1 MTIQPLITA
10 FQLLTRIPIPIAVEA
25 TPQNRGYSILFYP
38 LVGVVIGGALALLA
52 YFLPTLPLPLQASL
66 VLVLWVA
73 LTGGLH
79 LDGLA
84 DSADAWVGGMGDR
97 ERMLEIMKD
106 PTSGP
111 MGVISIVLLLLVK
124 WSAIMALLKGGE
136 WMMLIWPP
144 ILART
149 ALITLFQTTPYIRP
163 GGMGDGISS
172 NIPRLLGMLV
182 QIAVLGAALFY
193 GVSWIMLFTA
203 AITLLL
209 FRWITI
215 KQLGGITGDIA
226 GAMVEKMEALLLLL
240 LVFR

>member
-1 MTIQPLITA
+1 MV
-10 FQLLTRIPIPIAVEA
+10 VEP

-38 LVGVVIGGALALLA
+38 LVGATIGGLLLLLA
-52 YFLPTLPLPLQASL
+52 SLLPTSPLPLQASL
-66 VLVLWVA
+66 ILVLWVF

-84 DSADAWVGGMGDR
+84 DSADAWVGGMGNR

-124 WSAIMALLKGGE
+124 WSAIMALLEGGE

-149 ALITLFQTTPYIRP
+149 ALITLFQTTKYIRP

-172 NIPRLLGMLV
+172 NIPRLLGVLV
-182 QIAVLGAALFY
+182 QIAVLGTALFY
-193 GVSWIMLFTA
+193 GVSWITLLIVATA
-203 AITLLL
+203 LLL
-209 FRWITI
+209 FRWMIV
-215 KQLGGITGDIA
+215 KQLGGVTGDIA

-240 LVFR
+240 LIVE

>member
-1 MTIQPLITA
+1 MTMQPLIIA
-10 FQLLTRIPIPIAVEA
+10 FQLLTRIPIPVAVES
-25 TPQNRGYSILFYP
+25 TPQSRGASILFYP
-38 LVGVVIGGALALLA
+38 LVGAVIGGLLLLLA
-52 YFLPTLPLPLQASL
+52 SLLPTISVPLQASL
-66 VLVLWVA
+66 ILVLWVA

-84 DSADAWVGGMGDR
+84 DSADAWVGGMGNR

-136 WMMLIWPP
+136 WIMLIWPP

-172 NIPRLLGMLV
+172 NIPRWLGLLV
-182 QIAVLGAALFY
+182 QVFVLGIALFY
-193 GVSWIMLFTA
+193 GVSWIVLLITA
-203 AITLLL
+203 IALIL
-209 FRWITI
+209 FRWMVV
-215 KQLGGITGDIA
+215 KQLGGVTGDIA
-226 GAMVEKMEALLLLL
+226 GAMVEKIEALVLLLA
-240 LVFR
+240 VVQ